1 MKTCC
6 CDCEE
11 KNCSSCKVICWIL
24 AVIGIIA
31 VIAGIAYAIY
41 RFCAPD
47 YLEDFDDE
55 DFEDEDEGEA
65 TEIKVETADEAPVEE

>member
-1 MKTCC
+1 MSKC

-11 KNCSSCKVICWIL
+11 KNCSSCKVIYWVL
-24 AVIGIIA
+24 AIIGIIA

-55 DFEDEDEGEA
+55 DFDEEDECESA
-65 TEIKVETADEAPVEE
+65 EIKIEPSEEAPVEE